1 MKLNSLVLIA
11 ASIPTLAF
19 AQNNYQTQLLTGTYF
34 DQAYQY
40 NITSGTAKYS
50 AEEKLQQSQAT
61 RDRLEEINDHVANT
75 QDRMSPNASPPNFNE
90 PTPRMGR

>member
-1 MKLNSLVLIA
+1 MKLKSLLLLAV
-11 ASIPTLAF
+11 SIPTFAF
-19 AQNNYQTQLLTGTYF
+19 AQNNYQTQYLTGTYF

-61 RDRLEEINDHVANT
+61 RDKLEEINDHVANT
-75 QDRMSPNASPPNFNE
+75 QDRMTPNAPLQNFNE